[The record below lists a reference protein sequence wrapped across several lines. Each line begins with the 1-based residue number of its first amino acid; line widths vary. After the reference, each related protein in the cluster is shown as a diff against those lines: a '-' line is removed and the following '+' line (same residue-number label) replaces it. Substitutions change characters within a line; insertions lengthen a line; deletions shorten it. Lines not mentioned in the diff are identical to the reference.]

1 MKSPI
6 DEGITAEDLGHVLF
20 MGVGGVGM
28 SGLARLYAT
37 RGLAVSGSE
46 LHDWPSLPE
55 LERLGVTVH
64 REHRPS
70 NLDGI
75 DTVVRSTV
83 HPDDHIEI
91 AEARR
96 RGVRV
101 YHRSEALAAA
111 MTGTS
116 SIVVSGTHGK
126 TTTTGMITDMLAA
139 AGLAPSF
146 VNGGESAADGRSGAH
161 GSGTHFVTE
170 ADESDRSFL
179 RYRPHL
185 AILTN
190 IDVDHLNTYGTV
202 DDLVDGFAEFLRG
215 TDTDGHIIVCADDE
229 RAAAVGRRLAAE
241 GRTVS
246 TYGTGPEADLRIGEI
261 AIAADGARYTANHHG
276 RDLGEFFVTVP
287 GRHLA
292 LNSAAALLTGLLLD
306 IDVERLRAGLAAF
319 TGVRRRFEL
328 TGTVAGVRV
337 YDEYAYHPTAMTA
350 AMSTLK
356 TIAAPGRLVVV
367 FQPYRVYRTRDLRAE
382 IAAALGIADKVVVM
396 EVFGPGEELPPGDG
410 GAALCDAI
418 ALPDADKRFVP
429 EWSDV
434 PGVVREWA
442 ADGDIVVTM
451 GAPPISL
458 MPADIR
464 ASLSPGETAA

>member
-37 RGLAVSGSE
+37 RGLSVSGSE
-46 LHDWPSLPE
+46 LHEWPSLAE

-64 REHRPS
+64 REHRAS

-75 DTVVRSTV
+75 DTLVRSTV
-83 HPDDHIEI
+83 HPDDHLEI

-96 RGVRV
+96 RGIRV

-111 MTGTS
+111 MTGKK

-139 AGLAPSF
+139 AGLNPSF

-161 GSGTHFVTE
+161 GSGELFVTE

-179 RYRPHL
+179 RYRPFVS
-185 AILTN
+185 ILTN
-190 IDVDHLNTYGTV
+190 IDVDHLNTYGTIEE
-202 DDLVDGFAEFLRG
+202 LVEGFAEFLRG
-215 TDTDGHIIVCADDE
+215 TDPSGSIIVCADDE
-229 RAAAVGRRLAAE
+229 RAAAVGKRLAAE
-241 GRTVS
+241 GRTVVS
-246 TYGTGPEADLRIGEI
+246 YGTDAEADLRIGEI
-261 AIAADGARYTANHHG
+261 TIDASGARYTASYRG
-276 RDLGEFFVTVP
+276 RDLGSFFVTVP

-292 LNSAAALLTGLLLD
+292 LNSAAALLAGLLLD
-306 IDVERLRAGLAAF
+306 VDVEELRTGLAAF

-337 YDEYAYHPTAMTA
+337 YDEYAYHPTAMNA
-350 AMSTLK
+350 ALSTLK
-356 TIAAPGRLVVV
+356 TIAEPGRLIVV
-367 FQPYRVYRTRDLRAE
+367 FQPYRVYRTRDLRTE
-382 IAAALGIADKVVVM
+382 IAEALALADLAVVM
-396 EVFGPGEELPPGDG
+396 EVFGPGEELADDDG
-410 GAALCDAI
+410 GRPLVEAI
-418 ALPDADKRFVP
+418 PLPPQAKRFVP
-429 EWSDV
+429 QWSDV
-434 PGVVREWA
+434 PGAVREWA
-442 ADGDIVVTM
+442 REGDTVVTM

-458 MPADIR
+458 MPADILR
-464 ASLSPGETAA
+464 ELLPPESTE